1 MVFSTSTPLSRTK
14 VASWYISLPTLY
26 WYRVLV
32 VSKSVYTVLEV
43 SSARLDT
50 FLSLSPL
57 NIPTMVVLTV
67 AVECDSLSASYGLA
81 LSVRVS
87 PTLSPL
93 VLARSSWT
101 IDICLSDAFR

>member
-1 MVFSTSTPLSRTK
+1 M
-14 VASWYISLPTLY
+14 
-26 WYRVLV
+26 
-32 VSKSVYTVLEV
+32 SKSVYTVLEV
-43 SSARLDT
+43 SSARLAT

-101 IDICLSDAFR
+101 IDICLSDALR

>member
-1 MVFSTSTPLSRTK
+1 M
-14 VASWYISLPTLY
+14 Y

-81 LSVRVS
+81 FEREGIADFKPIGFGEISWIIDVYLSEAFRCRPSTMPSVWDVN
-87 PTLSPL
+87 TLS
-93 VLARSSWT
+93 
-101 IDICLSDAFR
+101 F